1 MRTQKDV
8 IALIRQVLTEHE
20 DYYDHC
26 RADLKRYK
34 NVYENKF
41 WEENAFDDTMV
52 RIETADA
59 FSYVEGFIA
68 SLFSRQPAVA
78 IGKDPSSLTGEPH
91 LAQEVVN
98 RFLFNQREQLELASR
113 LALIY
118 PNSFLKL
125 SPNPTD
131 DILEKVAVR
140 ALPPWEVI
148 VDFDANSW
156 NSQRFC
162 GHVYYLTLPEAK
174 EKFGAKKFNS
184 IPKKDYFEEGR
195 YAGPKTDDL
204 PDDYLYIQVV
214 EFYDFAYD
222 SLYFWSPNYNEGDN
236 LLEKTDIPV
245 RSYDDKPLS
254 PICPLYYS
262 RKPEK
267 PMLGLSAIARVY
279 DQFYEKNILRTYWA
293 NAVRRDSRQ
302 FIYKEGALDEEALAQ
317 ITSGVDGAMIAV
329 DEPTLAGVIQEV
341 PVTPIST
348 NFDRYL
354 AQIEGDINRGS
365 ILAPFSRGEATKATA
380 TEITALASY
389 SASEIGKMARERDGA
404 IESLANV
411 YLRIISLLVED
422 GEKAVIVV
430 DDLPKVISVAD
441 LDAKFKIVALDQSST
456 PLSEAIKKQ
465 NLVSLFPQLVALGV
479 SADKIKKEL
488 VRLYDFPK
496 DFLEEAPPEPPAPQ
510 EGPQGEPQGQG
521 GGLTQEG
528 LQQATAGP
536 QQGAL
541 PAEALAQGLVNRGG
555 RA

>member
-1 MRTQKDV
+1 MRSEKDTV
-8 IALIRQVLTEHE
+8 ALIRQVLTEHE
-20 DYYDHC
+20 SYYDDC
-26 RADLKRYK
+26 RAELKRYK

-41 WEENAFDDTMV
+41 WEDNYYNDSMV

-59 FSYVEGFIA
+59 FGYVEGFIA

-78 IGKDPSSLTGEPH
+78 IGKDPASLSGQPD

-98 RFLFNQREQLELASR
+98 RFLFTQREQIELASR

-125 SPNPTD
+125 SPNTTD
-131 DILEKVAVR
+131 DLLEKVAVR

-148 VDFDANSW
+148 VDFDATSW

-162 GHVYYLTLPEAK
+162 GHTYYLTLPEAR
-174 EKFGAKKFNS
+174 EKFGAKKFTT
-184 IPKKDYFEEGR
+184 IPKKDYFDDGKK
-195 YAGPKTDDL
+195 YSGPKTDNL

-214 EFYDFAYD
+214 EFYDFSYD
-222 SLYFWSPNYNEGDN
+222 KLYFWSPNWNNGEA
-236 LLEKTDIPV
+236 LLEKADIPV

-302 FIYKEGALDEEALAQ
+302 YLYREGSLDEEALAQ

-329 DEPTLAGVIQEV
+329 DEATLAGIIQEV

-354 AQIEGDINRGS
+354 SQIENDINRGS

-389 SASEIGKMARERDGA
+389 SASEIGKMARERDAA
-404 IESLANV
+404 IEALSTV

-422 GEKAVIVV
+422 GEKTVIEV
-430 DDLPKVISVAD
+430 DGMPKVITLAD

-465 NLVSLFPQLVALGV
+465 NLVSLFPQLIALGV
-479 SADKIKKEL
+479 PAEKIKTEL
-488 VRLYDFPK
+488 IRLYDFPK
-496 DFLEEAPPEPPAPQ
+496 DFLESKPPEEAPQQQPQAPGVAGAGAPEIPQ
-510 EGPQGEPQGQG
+510 T
-521 GGLTQEG
+521 GLPS
-528 LQQATAGP
+528 QQ
-536 QQGAL
+536 
-541 PAEALAQGLVNRGG
+541 LAQGLIQRG
-555 RA
+555 AK